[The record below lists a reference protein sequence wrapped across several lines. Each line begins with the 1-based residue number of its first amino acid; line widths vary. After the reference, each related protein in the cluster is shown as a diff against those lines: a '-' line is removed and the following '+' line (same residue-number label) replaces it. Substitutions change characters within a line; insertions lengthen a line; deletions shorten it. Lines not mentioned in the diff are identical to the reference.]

1 MLQLYTYVIYIT
13 SKPLFFVHFVDDVD
27 LNVTFQVFLFSLV
40 GLKCC
45 GFLFFFWFASCQVR
59 KQNCKI
65 KNSLNH
71 FLSHLFLSLLA
82 NIFACNPLS
91 SRKTT
96 LYSEVEVVL
105 VRSFLTQTLSHWV
118 TLSFLYSFFCKCRFS
133 LSARLWAYSQSGK
146 QKKITNWMKRWNTRC
161 SSHTA
166 TQSAHLHLAQDA
178 ERSEK
183 QPADTPHKHF
193 GGREVGI
200 RGNTPSCRELEV
212 SHCRQQSKL
221 QHHLR
226 AQTNYWRKT
235 ASGKGQRT
243 QTWEEGEKLCLSATS
258 CTISPNVIDV
268 GHMCDLQRKSTY
280 KNIYG
285 SYFLLPCWNFQI

>member
-1 MLQLYTYVIYIT
+1 MLQLYTYVIDIT

-45 GFLFFFWFASCQVR
+45 GFLFFFFWFALCQVR

-133 LSARLWAYSQSGK
+133 LSARLWAYSQSGN
-146 QKKITNWMKRWNTRC
+146 KKKSQTEWKDEIRVVA
-161 SSHTA
+161 A
-166 TQSAHLHLAQDA
+166 T
-178 ERSEK
+178 
-183 QPADTPHKHF
+183 
-193 GGREVGI
+193 
-200 RGNTPSCRELEV
+200 
-212 SHCRQQSKL
+212 
-221 QHHLR
+221 LR
-226 AQTNYWRKT
+226 HSPPTF
-235 ASGKGQRT
+235 
-243 QTWEEGEKLCLSATS
+243 
-258 CTISPNVIDV
+258 ISPRMLRGPKSSRLTLHTNTSVEGKSAFAATRRAV
-268 GHMCDLQRKSTY
+268 GS
-280 KNIYG
+280 
-285 SYFLLPCWNFQI
+285 